1 MNEPD
6 SMIGLLVRKLSTLTF
21 ARWTGSSE
29 PFGIDKAMNLL
40 WEFEQSYPVARLT
53 LLKVP
58 CWHILRYGIWMK
70 LWKQTNNSR
79 KAMVFNTYKLGID
92 APQRESY
99 KTELGATA
107 PDDVARADY
116 LVFTNLNSSDRT
128 LMEGGAYQRIV
139 DPVVEALSTL
149 GTVRKVI
156 PLKTPSNLAGEPYV
170 IEPDYVV
177 PDPAITIGEIPPVRS
192 VGWNFLQEVT
202 RHFRIVKL
210 NEQRLSELIVA
221 YKVLEEYYARILRAA
236 QPKVVFFMNLG
247 IHMPLC
253 EAAKK
258 LGIRSV
264 ELQHGAQKENTPIYT
279 WRQVPAAG
287 YPGLPDYFGVWGE
300 ADARHIRDVFNGT
313 VKPVVT
319 GYEWLNSPLNRE
331 MTDDCAKAIRRI
343 RENYNTIAL
352 YTLQN
357 QKELPKDILD
367 LANRTPNTC
376 FVIRKHPKWSNGF
389 PDSANIAEN
398 VILDP
403 ALQGGAIISLL
414 ELVDVHITRDSTS
427 AYEANYLGI
436 PTFVHSLEGHRMYDE
451 EIQNGTV
458 FDLNVL
464 EKLLSSK
471 EGLAEFLEDYK
482 SSQTGVMV
490 SKVSLTEVLAAIC

>member
-1 MNEPD
+1 MKFIFKYFRGAGVPLDIDQLMN
-6 SMIGLLVRKLSTLTF
+6 M
-21 ARWTGSSE
+21 
-29 PFGIDKAMNLL
+29 L
-40 WEFEQSYPVARLT
+40 WEFEKHNDVSKLT
-53 LLKVP
+53 VDGMP

-70 LWKQTNNSR
+70 LWKCTSKSRSARNFNPYKIKIEKERRLFYCNNLRALEPSQ
-79 KAMVFNTYKLGID
+79 NT
-92 APQRESY
+92 E
-99 KTELGATA
+99 T
-107 PDDVARADY
+107 DY

-128 LMEGGAYQRIV
+128 LMEGRVYQRIV

-177 PDPAITIGEIPPVRS
+177 PNQDITIGEIPPVRS
-192 VGWNFLQEVT
+192 EGWNFLQEVT

-210 NEQRLSELIVA
+210 DEQRLSELIVA

-258 LGIRSV
+258 LGITSV
-264 ELQHGAQKENTPIYT
+264 ELQHGAQKDNTPIYT
-279 WRQVPAAG
+279 WHQVPAAG
-287 YPGLPDYFGVWGE
+287 YLGLPDYFGVWSE
-300 ADARHIRDVFNGT
+300 ADARHIHDVFNGT

-331 MTDDCAKAIRRI
+331 MTDDCFKAISRI
-343 RENYNTIAL
+343 RDNYDTIAL

-357 QKELPKDILD
+357 QKELPEDILE
-367 LANRTPNTC
+367 LASRTPNTC
-376 FVIRKHPKWSNGF
+376 FVIRKHPKWSSGF
-389 PDSANIAEN
+389 SYSANIAEN

-403 ALQGGAIISLL
+403 ALQVGAIISLL

>member
-1 MNEPD
+1 MNITD
-6 SMIGLLVRKLSTLTF
+6 ILYYNRLFKLKINI
-21 ARWTGSSE
+21 SE
-29 PFGIDKAMNLL
+29 AMTLL
-40 WEFEQSYPVARLT
+40 WNFEERYPVANLT
-53 LLKVP
+53 LEEVP

-70 LWKQTNNSR
+70 LWKQVNNNR
-79 KAMVFNTYKLGID
+79 KAKGFNTYKLRINQEQH
-92 APQRESY
+92 QRY
-99 KTELGATA
+99 KSEISAIKPSEVTQS
-107 PDDVARADY
+107 DY

-128 LMEGGAYQRIV
+128 LMQNGAYQRIV
-139 DPVVEALSTL
+139 DPVIEALSSL

-177 PDPAITIGEIPPVRS
+177 PDPAITIGEIPPVS
-192 VGWNFLQEVT
+192 SEGWNFLREVT

-300 ADARHIRDVFNGT
+300 ADAMHIRDIFNGT
-313 VKPVVT
+313 VEPVVT
-319 GYEWLNSPLNRE
+319 GYEWLNSLLNKE
-331 MTDDCAKAIRRI
+331 MTDDCVKAIRRI
-343 RENYNTIAL
+343 RDSYDTIAL

-357 QKELPKDILD
+357 QKELPKEILD

-376 FVIRKHPKWSNGF
+376 FVIRRHPKWSNGF
-389 PDSANIAEN
+389 SESASTPEN
-398 VILDP
+398 VVLDP
-403 ALQGGAIISLL
+403 ALQGGSVISLL

-436 PTFVHSLEGHRMYDE
+436 PTFVHSVEGFRMYDE

-458 FDLNVL
+458 FDLTVL

-471 EGLAEFLEDYK
+471 EGLAGFLEDYK

>member
-1 MNEPD
+1 
-6 SMIGLLVRKLSTLTF
+6 
-21 ARWTGSSE
+21 
-29 PFGIDKAMNLL
+29 
-40 WEFEQSYPVARLT
+40 
-53 LLKVP
+53 
-58 CWHILRYGIWMK
+58 
-70 LWKQTNNSR
+70 
-79 KAMVFNTYKLGID
+79 
-92 APQRESY
+92 
-99 KTELGATA
+99 
-107 PDDVARADY
+107 
-116 LVFTNLNSSDRT
+116 
-128 LMEGGAYQRIV
+128 MEGGVYQRIV
-139 DPVVEALSTL
+139 DPVIEALSSL

-156 PLKTPSNLAGEPYV
+156 PLKTPSNLAGEPYI

-177 PDPAITIGEIPPVRS
+177 PNQDITIGEIPS
-192 VGWNFLQEVT
+192 VHSEGWNFLQEVT

-331 MTDDCAKAIRRI
+331 TADDCVRAIRRI
-343 RENYNTIAL
+343 RDNYDTVAL

-357 QKELPKDILD
+357 QKDLPKDILD

-389 PDSANIAEN
+389 SQSASTPEN
-398 VILDP
+398 VVLDP
-403 ALQGGAIISLL
+403 ALQGGSVISLL

-436 PTFVHSLEGHRMYDE
+436 PTFVHSVEGYRMYDE

-458 FDLNVL
+458 FDLTVL

-471 EGLAEFLEDYK
+471 EGLAGFLKDYK
-482 SSQTGVMV
+482 SSLAGVMV